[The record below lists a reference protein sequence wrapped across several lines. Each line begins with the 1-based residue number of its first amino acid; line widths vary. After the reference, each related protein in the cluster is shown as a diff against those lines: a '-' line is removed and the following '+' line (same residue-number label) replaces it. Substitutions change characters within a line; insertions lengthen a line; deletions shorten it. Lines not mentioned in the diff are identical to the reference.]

1 MVVTVTI
8 DVRSCDRANRGVV
21 VAVVVVL
28 PALTIVVVIMAV
40 KLLLV
45 NPRLHAAY
53 GSQLGRGTIGEIS
66 GPYQVPHLKYCCSY
80 KASIELLTAGYLWH
94 NFCTFRAAPRFS
106 LLLREKN
113 IIMCAFRLDSC
124 VLSDCC
130 CEKKKIDICLHVLD
144 YIAARC
150 LTHLPRNICLR
161 VV

>member
-8 DVRSCDRANRGVV
+8 DVRSCDRANRGVA

-40 KLLLV
+40 ELLLV

-80 KASIELLTAGYLWH
+80 KASIELLTAGYLH
-94 NFCTFRAAPRFS
+94 R
-106 LLLREKN
+106 
-113 IIMCAFRLDSC
+113 
-124 VLSDCC
+124 VLSGR
-130 CEKKKIDICLHVLD
+130 
-144 YIAARC
+144 A
-150 LTHLPRNICLR
+150 N
-161 VV
+161 VVHTVQEVRLMQCSKLKQ